1 MPAAAVAATSA
12 TAMSAV
18 SAAAAGSATPAP
30 HATSAQSGGED
41 ASLPRL
47 RGSVM
52 VTSDTRQLASAAM
65 EGVTTLVA
73 AGPSAPEALRAF
85 CEARGVPV
93 PALTL
98 PEAHADASDV
108 DRDLNLDRDHAILWQ
123 LASGVAP
130 RIFRIG
136 RCRESRR

>member
-1 MPAAAVAATSA
+1 
-12 TAMSAV
+12 
-18 SAAAAGSATPAP
+18 
-30 HATSAQSGGED
+30 
-41 ASLPRL
+41 
-47 RGSVM
+47 M
-52 VTSDTRQLASAAM
+52 VTSDARQLASTAM

-98 PEAHADASDV
+98 PEARAAAAADGRGADAPDL
-108 DRDLNLDRDHAILWQ
+108 DRNLNLDRDHAILWQ
-123 LASGVAP
+123 PASGVAP